1 MERNKVKEINDRITK
16 TNIKGKPYVM
26 VKDRIAGFYAVCP
39 DGRIVTEMIEKTPDE
54 VTFKAYI
61 YEGDRL
67 LACSHANEIR
77 TASAINK
84 TSYVENCETS
94 AIGRAIAAA
103 TGIGIED
110 SFASYEEVAQAQRM
124 QAEAGMLIGD
134 EEADR
139 LAALLGDRL
148 PKALAYYGV
157 SDVHM
162 LTNEQ
167 YGDCV
172 RRSARG

>member
-1 MERNKVKEINDRITK
+1 MFRNKVKDINDRITK

-26 VKDRIAGFYAVCP
+26 VKDRIAGFYEVCP
-39 DGRIVTEMIEKTPDE
+39 NGRIVTELVEKTPDE

-61 YEGDRL
+61 YEEDEL
-67 LACSHANEIR
+67 LACAHANEIR
-77 TASAINK
+77 QASAINR

-103 TGIGIED
+103 TGIGIQD

-134 EEADR
+134 DDADR

-157 SDVHM
+157 NDVHM

-167 YGDCV
+167 YSDCV
-172 RRSARG
+172 RRSAK